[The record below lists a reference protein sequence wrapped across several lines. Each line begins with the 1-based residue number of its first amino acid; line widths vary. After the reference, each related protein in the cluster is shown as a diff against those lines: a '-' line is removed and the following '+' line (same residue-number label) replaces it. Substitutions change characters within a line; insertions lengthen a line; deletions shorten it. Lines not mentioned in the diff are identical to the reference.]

1 VWLPLCVCVL
11 RALSVF
17 SNIFYFI
24 GAHAFNNLLLRKDLC
39 SSRRGMQIQYN
50 VSQIEQWTIENGF
63 SEAGIHMLM
72 TGQAAKLLQ
81 VKMIEKSDID
91 FVLDFWW
98 ESFLR

>member
-1 VWLPLCVCVL
+1 
-11 RALSVF
+11 
-17 SNIFYFI
+17 
-24 GAHAFNNLLLRKDLC
+24 
-39 SSRRGMQIQYN
+39 MQIQYN